1 MNDKEW
7 MLNPKAIRHAK
18 DCIHIVKKELGFKL
32 TLSHPDFVFLLHE
45 YVDMLDSEELGLA
58 YSQLIA
64 MAGPGTVLRTLRPKD
79 QNVIDLPIKKVV
91 GDTISSAEES
101 NLRDENETITSNGR
115 VYPRWQEGKE
125 FKGIYRGQPTYR

>member
-18 DCIHIVKKELGFKL
+18 DCIHIVKEELGFKL
-32 TLSHPDFVFLLHE
+32 TLSHPDFIFLLHE
-45 YVDMLDSEELGLA
+45 YVDMLDSDALGLA

-79 QNVIDLPIKKVV
+79 QNVIDLPVKQVV
-91 GDTISSAEES
+91 GDTVSLEPS
-101 NLRDENETITSNGR
+101 NQHDENETITSHGKT
-115 VYPRWQEGKE
+115 YPRWQEGKE
-125 FKGIYRGQPTYR
+125 FRGIYRGQPTYR